1 MQWLKNLKIGTKLL
15 SSYILLLLLM
25 GGVGYLG
32 VANMGM
38 INGMLDGLYTGN
50 LVPILQIDEAN
61 IELIKFARNHYRLVI
76 SRDRAEM
83 ETYNKRIEENVTNIK
98 KSLDDYAA
106 GNRSEKEKD
115 VLAKFR
121 TAFEAYRTSAVKIP
135 ELALAGDKDGAI
147 DHMLGT
153 AAKLGAAPDE
163 LLGEL
168 AQTNRD
174 MAKKSAEESDVV
186 YQQSR
191 NVMYILIGCAVLVGM
206 LIGIVLSRMISKGIK
221 QCADFGLS
229 LSKGDLSGA
238 LAIDQKDEVGVLA
251 DAMRAVA
258 AAEGDVAQKFGLL
271 AEGDLRIKVAERS
284 DKDTL
289 MRAIAEMIGRLTEIV
304 GEVQAG
310 AENVASGSEE
320 MSASS
325 ETLSQGASEQ
335 AASVEECSSSMEQMS
350 SSINQNADNARQTE
364 SIAAKAAQDAKESGE
379 AVTKTVAA
387 MKEIAGKISIIEEI
401 ARQTDLLAL
410 NAAVEAARAGEH
422 GKGFAVV
429 ASEVRKLAERS
440 QGAAAGINKLSADST
455 SVAERAGTL
464 LQKLVPDIQ
473 KTADLVQEI
482 AAASHE
488 QSSGAAQVNKA
499 LQQLDQVIQQN
510 AAASE
515 ELASTSEELS
525 AQAEQLQA
533 SIAFFATDNTAVART
548 MKAIP
553 HATSAKGRGKPQV
566 QPRRPAAPGRSSV
579 KLRLESA
586 EGDDDDQAF
595 DRY

>member
-1 MQWLKNLKIGTKLL
+1 MQWLNNLRIGTKLI

-32 VANMGM
+32 VTNMGM
-38 INGMLDGLYTGN
+38 ISGMLDDLYNKN

-76 SRDRAEM
+76 SRDHAEM
-83 ETYNKRIEENVTNIK
+83 EAYNTRIEENVVKMK
-98 KSLDDYAA
+98 KSLDEYAA
-106 GNRSEKEKD
+106 GQLTEKEKD
-115 VLAKFR
+115 LLGKFR
-121 TAFEAYRTSAVKIP
+121 TAFEAYRASAKKIP
-135 ELALAGDKDGAI
+135 EMAMAGDRDGAI
-147 DHMLGT
+147 AHMLGD

-168 AQTNRD
+168 AQANRV
-174 MAKKSAEESDVV
+174 MAKEELAQSTAVYEES
-186 YQQSR
+186 R
-191 NVMYILIGCAVLVGM
+191 TEMYAIVGFAVLVGL
-206 LIGIVLSRMISKGIK
+206 LIGVVLSRMISKGIK
-221 QCADFGLS
+221 KCADFGLA
-229 LSKGDLSGA
+229 LSRGDLSGN
-238 LAIDQKDEVGVLA
+238 LPIDQKDEVGILA

-258 AAEGDVAQKFGLL
+258 EAEGDVAHKFGLL
-271 AEGDLRIKVAERS
+271 AEGDLRIAVQERS
-284 DKDTL
+284 EKDTL
-289 MRAIAEMIGRLTEIV
+289 MRAIAEMIRRLTEIV

-310 AENVASGSEE
+310 AENVATGSEE

-335 AASVEECSSSMEQMS
+335 AAAVEECSSSMEQMS

-364 SIAAKAAQDAKESGE
+364 SIAAKAANDAKESGE
-379 AVTKTVAA
+379 AVTRTVAA
-387 MKEIAGKISIIEEI
+387 MKDIAGKISIIEEI

-440 QGAAAGINKLSADST
+440 QGAAAEINKLSADST

-464 LQKLVPDIQ
+464 LEKLVPDIQ

-482 AAASHE
+482 AAASQE
-488 QSSGAAQVNKA
+488 QSSGATQVNKA

-533 SIAFFATDNTAVART
+533 SISFFTTDTMHATRT
-548 MKAIP
+548 VKAIP
-553 HATSAKGRGKPQV
+553 QATAARPKVNPPVKKPATAKP
-566 QPRRPAAPGRSSV
+566 SI
-579 KLRLESA
+579 KLRLSPKG
-586 EGDDDDQAF
+586 GDADDQAF